1 MYINLY
7 TCTDDSIEVNKT
19 LTPVAQNVTIQATES
34 LDLINPIVVLAY
46 NQTYLNSNYVY
57 LSDFNR
63 YYFIRDIQVEIG
75 KRIVLILD
83 EDYLYSWKDSI
94 SSSTEGVVLR
104 AGYISLGSIG
114 KVLAGPTQYPDSKLP
129 LTPSRENIFSKK
141 FSTTPFVNGSGAGD
155 YNYILT
161 VLASEALT
169 GG

>member
-7 TCTDDSIEVNKT
+7 TCNDDSIEVNKT

-63 YYFIRDIQVEIG
+63 YYFIRDVQVDIG
-75 KRIVLILD
+75 KRIVLTLD
-83 EDYLYSWKDSI
+83 EDYLYTWRDSI
-94 SSSTEGVVLR
+94 LSSTEGVVLR
-104 AGYISLGSIG
+104 AGYSTRNGA
-114 KVLAGPTQYPDSKLP
+114 KVPAGPTYFPDAKLP
-129 LTPSRENIFSKK
+129 LMPSRENIYSKK
-141 FSTTPFVNGSGAGD
+141 FSTTPFVNGSGID
-155 YNYILT
+155 NYNYILT
-161 VLASEALT
+161 VLASEFGT

>member
-1 MYINLY
+1 MYIDLY
-7 TCTDDSIEVNKT
+7 TCSDDSIEVNKT

-63 YYFIRDIQVEIG
+63 YYFIRDVQVDIG
-75 KRIVLILD
+75 KRIVLTLD
-83 EDYLYSWKDSI
+83 EDYLYSWRTSI
-94 SSSTEGVVLR
+94 SDSTEGVVLR
-104 AGYISLGSIG
+104 AGYFIIAGI
-114 KVLAGPTQYPDSKLP
+114 KIPAGPTQYPDSKLP
-129 LTPSRENIFSKK
+129 LVPARENIFSKK

>member
-7 TCTDDSIEVNKT
+7 TCNDDSIEVNKT

-63 YYFIRDIQVEIG
+63 YYFIRDVQVDIG
-75 KRIVLILD
+75 KRIVLTLD
-83 EDYLYSWKDSI
+83 EDYLYSWRTSI
-94 SSSTEGVVLR
+94 LSSTEGVVLR
-104 AGYISLGSIG
+104 AGYTVRNGDKIP
-114 KVLAGPTQYPDSKLP
+114 AGPTYFPDSKLP
-129 LTPSRENIFSKK
+129 LMPSRENIFSKK
-141 FSTTPFVNGSGAGD
+141 FSTTPFVNGSGLDD

-161 VLASEALT
+161 VLASEFRT